1 MKLVKL
7 SLSAIISVA
16 TISSVSNAKTLE
28 DNGGGYSPL
37 TTSSVSSAGI
47 LEDTMKNIDISG
59 YSRYRYDSEYNDI
72 EGHINKH
79 RFTSD
84 INFQSA
90 LDDNF
95 FGVIGFR
102 YDSGDNSG
110 ENSDAATQVGTN
122 DTGFNY
128 DNYGQTFNVRQF
140 YLGYKAGNTTITAG
154 RQVLGTFF
162 TDDMVGTGIKV
173 LNNDINGLTLAG
185 MAFDNLQNDDDIR
198 TRFYFIGKRNSPS
211 AEFITDRNLYSV
223 AAIGSYDLVSFQL
236 WYAAIDSVA
245 QLYATDLLIGANIAD
260 IDLSLQAQYATSSMW
275 AENFRLGLVLP
286 LDDAKFAAIE
296 AGAKA
301 FGFDA
306 NAGYVWF
313 DTDAVS
319 LISFE
324 DQGSFI
330 DAGENILEYSLI
342 SGENKYWF
350 LKAGYTFA
358 NKVRVGADYVSGEVT
373 RKRINSTTNEY
384 EAVARVDY
392 KYSKKLNFKAWYS
405 YINRDTIIG
414 DYKHLRFEARYNF

>member
-7 SLSAIISVA
+7 SLFAIISVA

-28 DNGGGYSPL
+28 E
-37 TTSSVSSAGI
+37 TI
-47 LEDTMKNIDISG
+47 KNIDISG
-59 YSRYRYDSEYNDI
+59 YSRYRYDIYDSEYDI
-72 EGHINKH
+72 LDINRH
-79 RFTSD
+79 RFTSE
-84 INFQSA
+84 INVQSA

-110 ENSDAATQVGTN
+110 QNYNAATQVGTK
-122 DTGFNY
+122 DTGFSY

-173 LNNDINGLTLAG
+173 LNNDINGLTLTG
-185 MAFDNLQNDDDIR
+185 MAFDNLQNDSDIL
-198 TRFYFIGKRNSPS
+198 TNYFLIGKKNYKQP
-211 AEFITDRNLYSV
+211 EYVTDRNLYSV

-245 QLYATDLLIGANIAD
+245 QLYATDLLIGTNIAD

-275 AENFRLGLVLP
+275 AENFGLKGVP

-313 DTDAVS
+313 DT
-319 LISFE
+319 
-324 DQGSFI
+324 
-330 DAGENILEYSLI
+330 
-342 SGENKYWF
+342 
-350 LKAGYTFA
+350 
-358 NKVRVGADYVSGEVT
+358 
-373 RKRINSTTNEY
+373 
-384 EAVARVDY
+384 
-392 KYSKKLNFKAWYS
+392 
-405 YINRDTIIG
+405 
-414 DYKHLRFEARYNF
+414 

>member
-1 MKLVKL
+1 M
-7 SLSAIISVA
+7 
-16 TISSVSNAKTLE
+16 
-28 DNGGGYSPL
+28 
-37 TTSSVSSAGI
+37 
-47 LEDTMKNIDISG
+47 
-59 YSRYRYDSEYNDI
+59 
-72 EGHINKH
+72 
-79 RFTSD
+79 
-84 INFQSA
+84 
-90 LDDNF
+90 
-95 FGVIGFR
+95 
-102 YDSGDNSG
+102 
-110 ENSDAATQVGTN
+110 
-122 DTGFNY
+122 
-128 DNYGQTFNVRQF
+128 
-140 YLGYKAGNTTITAG
+140 TAG

-185 MAFDNLQNDDDIR
+185 MAFDNLQNDNDIR

>member
-7 SLSAIISVA
+7 SLFAIISVA

-28 DNGGGYSPL
+28 E
-37 TTSSVSSAGI
+37 TI
-47 LEDTMKNIDISG
+47 KNIDISG

-128 DNYGQTFNVRQF
+128 DHYGQTFNVRQF

-185 MAFDNLQNDDDIR
+185 MAFDNLQNDNDIT
-198 TRFYFIGKRNSPS
+198 TRFYFIGKRNSPQP
-211 AEFITDRNLYSV
+211 EYITDRNLYSV
-223 AAIGSYDLVSFQL
+223 AAIGSYNLVSFQL

-245 QLYATDLLIGANIAD
+245 QLYATDLLIGTNIAD

-275 AENFRLGLVLP
+275 AENIRLGLVLP

-313 DTDAVS
+313 DTDTVS
-319 LISFE
+319 FISFE
-324 DQGSFI
+324 DQGRFI
-330 DAGENILEYSLI
+330 DAGEDILEYSFI
-342 SGENKYWF
+342 IGENKHWF

-358 NKVRVGADYVSGEVT
+358 NKVRVGADYVSGEVI
-373 RKRINSTTNEY
+373 RKRLNSTTNEY

-405 YINRDTIIG
+405 YIDRDSMLG

>member
-72 EGHINKH
+72 EGYINKH

-185 MAFDNLQNDDDIR
+185 MAFDNLQNDNDIR
-198 TRFYFIGKRNSPS
+198 TRFYFIGKRNSPQ
-211 AEFITDRNLYSV
+211 AEFVTDRNLYSV

-260 IDLSLQAQYATSSMW
+260 IDLSLQAQYAGSSMW

>member
-1 MKLVKL
+1 M
-7 SLSAIISVA
+7 
-16 TISSVSNAKTLE
+16 
-28 DNGGGYSPL
+28 
-37 TTSSVSSAGI
+37 
-47 LEDTMKNIDISG
+47 
-59 YSRYRYDSEYNDI
+59 
-72 EGHINKH
+72 
-79 RFTSD
+79 
-84 INFQSA
+84 
-90 LDDNF
+90 
-95 FGVIGFR
+95 GFR

-110 ENSDAATQVGTN
+110 QNYNAATQVGTN

-185 MAFDNLQNDDDIR
+185 MAFDNLQNDNDLR
-198 TRFYFIGKRNSPS
+198 TRFYFIGNKNSPQP
-211 AEFITDRNLYSV
+211 EFITDRNLYSV
-223 AAIGSYDLVSFQL
+223 AAIGSYNLVSFQL

-260 IDLSLQAQYATSSMW
+260 IDLSLQAQYAASSMW
-275 AENFRLGLVLP
+275 AENFRLGVVLP

-313 DTDAVS
+313 DTDEVS
-319 LISFE
+319 FISFE

-342 SGENKYWF
+342 IGESKYWF

-358 NKVRVGADYVSGEVT
+358 NKVRVGADYVSGEVI
-373 RKRINSTTNEY
+373 RKRINSTVNEY

-405 YINRDTIIG
+405 YIDRDSIIG

>member
-1 MKLVKL
+1 M
-7 SLSAIISVA
+7 
-16 TISSVSNAKTLE
+16 
-28 DNGGGYSPL
+28 
-37 TTSSVSSAGI
+37 
-47 LEDTMKNIDISG
+47 
-59 YSRYRYDSEYNDI
+59 
-72 EGHINKH
+72 
-79 RFTSD
+79 
-84 INFQSA
+84 
-90 LDDNF
+90 
-95 FGVIGFR
+95 
-102 YDSGDNSG
+102 
-110 ENSDAATQVGTN
+110 
-122 DTGFNY
+122 
-128 DNYGQTFNVRQF
+128 
-140 YLGYKAGNTTITAG
+140 
-154 RQVLGTFF
+154 LGTFF

-223 AAIGSYDLVSFQL
+223 AAIGSYNLVSFQL

-245 QLYATDLLIGANIAD
+245 QLYATDLLIGTNIAD
-260 IDLSLQAQYATSSMW
+260 IDLSLQAQYAASSMW
-275 AENFRLGLVLP
+275 AENFGLKGVP

-313 DTDAVS
+313 DTDKVS
-319 LISFE
+319 FISFE

-373 RKRINSTTNEY
+373 HKLNNSTTNKY
-384 EAVARVDY
+384 ETVARVDY

-405 YINRDTIIG
+405 YINRDSDPG

>member
-1 MKLVKL
+1 MK
-7 SLSAIISVA
+7 II
-16 TISSVSNAKTLE
+16 KK
-28 DNGGGYSPL
+28 GGYSHL
-37 TTSSVSSAGI
+37 TTSSLSSAGI
-47 LEDTMKNIDISG
+47 LEETIKNIDISG

-185 MAFDNLQNDDDIR
+185 MAFDNLQNDNDIR
-198 TRFYFIGKRNSPS
+198 TRFYFIGNKNSPQP
-211 AEFITDRNLYSV
+211 EFITDRNLYSV
-223 AAIGSYDLVSFQL
+223 AAIGSYNLVSFQL

-245 QLYATDLLIGANIAD
+245 QLYALDVTIGANIAD
-260 IDLSLQAQYATSSMW
+260 IDLSLQAQYAGSSMW
-275 AENFRLGLVLP
+275 ANNGAITNSRGAILAILE
-286 LDDAKFAAIE
+286 LDDAQFAAIK
-296 AGAKA
+296 ADAKA

-306 NAGYVWF
+306 SAGYVWF
-313 DTDAVS
+313 DTDTNS

-330 DAGENILEYSLI
+330 DAGEDLLNYTALE
-342 SGENKYWF
+342 GENKYWF

-358 NKVRVGADYVSGEVT
+358 DKVRVGADYVSGRV
-373 RKRINSTTNEY
+373 TTNNVSVDEY

-392 KYSKKLNFKAWYS
+392 KYSKKLNFKTWYS
-405 YINRDTIIG
+405 YIDRYNSKYDA
-414 DYKHLRFEARYNF
+414 KHLRFEARYNF